1 MNLKDQV
8 AELARPFLPRFF
20 KRVLRSV
27 FRYKSPNQVKFE
39 SDYRTVAYQLVT
51 MNKFLYEMHESKFAR
66 IHEFYSSLDIHLK
79 KDVNTTRL
87 RNYTLFTWATSVK
100 LNTKSGDF
108 LFAGVSY
115 GTSALVINELLTFPK
130 KSRRFIL
137 LDPMDGRGGNHNYN
151 TDLNHIDS
159 NWVDSN
165 PKFWIRKPLTNAA
178 LKIISSLAFV
188 HLNTGSWDSECKT
201 LPLIF
206 QKLVPHG
213 IIVVDAYGWKS
224 RDLQLE
230 MNELLVNIGAKYFVT
245 PSLQLIIMK

>member
-1 MNLKDQV
+1 MNLKAQV
-8 AELARPFLPRFF
+8 AELARPFLPRSF
-20 KRVLRSV
+20 KRLLRNV
-27 FRYKSPNQVKFE
+27 FLYKSPDQVKFN
-39 SDYRTVAYQLVT
+39 SDYRTLAYQLVT
-51 MNKFLYEMHESKFAR
+51 MNKSLYEMHESKFAR

-79 KDVNTTRL
+79 KDVNVTRL

-115 GTSALVINELLTFPK
+115 GTSALVLNELFTFPK
-130 KSRRFIL
+130 NSRKFIL
-137 LDPMDGRGGNHNYN
+137 LDPMDGRGGNNNYN

-159 NWVDSN
+159 NWVSSN
-165 PKFWIRKPLTNAA
+165 PKFWIRKPLTNES
-178 LKIISSLAFV
+178 LKVISSLSFV

-224 RDLQLE
+224 RNLQLE